1 MSSVSLEPLYSF
13 NRALCLSEMQAS
25 VSLRQRLFVLPPDVL
40 MILILHINDSLS
52 LVFQRCQASALYSS
66 LDYVSGIYIQY
77 GDYISTP
84 HWIYRST
91 GKRKETESIEV
102 SSSLFKSLLWG
113 YCNSLFGCYLLLSRS
128 L

>member
-1 MSSVSLEPLYSF
+1 
-13 NRALCLSEMQAS
+13 
-25 VSLRQRLFVLPPDVL
+25 
-40 MILILHINDSLS
+40 MILILHINDSKP
-52 LVFQRCQASALYSS
+52 VFQRCQASALYS

-91 GKRKETESIEV
+91 GKRKETESIE
-102 SSSLFKSLLWG
+102 STPPPYLKSLSVGDIVIRFW
-113 YCNSLFGCYLLLSRS
+113 LLSIKEFVNNTKTTETR